1 MIGAAKRKSIS
12 PPVLTALWTI
22 LLLVVTLCLGQARVW
37 GFAVTPQPASGI
49 FAPANPLSI
58 GENYDGW
65 QYEASD
71 SLLAAKGGVGPVLQ
85 GQAGVA
91 RAIGEY
97 EAAGV
102 QVLGREISLRA
113 GGGLTRP
120 DFYGQSAQGFREF
133 IEVKNG
139 ASAALNPNQA
149 RLFPIVQQSG
159 AVPVGANAAR
169 AGLPPGVPILPTHVR
184 VITYP

>member
-1 MIGAAKRKSIS
+1 MTRELLLRLLS
-12 PPVLTALWTI
+12 I
-22 LLLVVTLCLGQARVW
+22 LLLIAACTTTGA
-37 GFAVTPQPASGI
+37 FAASC
-49 FAPANPLSI
+49 AESSNS
-58 GENYDGW
+58 
-65 QYEASD
+65 ASFN
-71 SLLAAKGGVGPVLQ
+71 AAKGGVGPVLQ

-169 AGLPPGVPILPTHVR
+169 AGLPPGVPILPKHVR

>member
-1 MIGAAKRKSIS
+1 LNAAKKI
-12 PPVLTALWTI
+12 I
-22 LLLVVTLCLGQARVW
+22 LLLWLVIVASLGNVSALTPGATENRVW
-37 GFAVTPQPASGI
+37 QKSFAVLESRQAEPLQTPGLHQENESCGYEL
-49 FAPANPLSI
+49 AP
-58 GENYDGW
+58 E
-65 QYEASD
+65 

-97 EAAGV
+97 EAAGG

-169 AGLPPGVPILPTHVR
+169 AGLPPGVPIPPTHVR